1 MFESQAVY
9 RAEAPA
15 DTAASVLELV
25 GRYQMAKQEY
35 EHSRQVT
42 AKSEAMMVSIEKQ
55 LKDAIR
61 AAYENDEAMRV
72 LVQTANITLGGIPVR
87 E

>member
-1 MFESQAVY
+1 
-9 RAEAPA
+9 
-15 DTAASVLELV
+15 
-25 GRYQMAKQEY
+25 MAKQEY
-35 EHSRQVT
+35 EHSRQVA
-42 AKSEAMMVSIEKQ
+42 AKNEATMVSIEKQ

-72 LVQTANITLGGIPVR
+72 FVQVSSSTFGAPRVIPVG